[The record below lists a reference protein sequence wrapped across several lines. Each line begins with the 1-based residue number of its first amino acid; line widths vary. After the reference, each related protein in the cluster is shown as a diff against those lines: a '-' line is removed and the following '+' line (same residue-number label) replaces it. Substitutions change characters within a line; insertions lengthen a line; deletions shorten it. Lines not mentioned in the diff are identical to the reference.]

1 MQKVIIMILSVEGVE
16 FSYKS
21 KKILENVEFKVN
33 RGEVVSILGV
43 NGAGKSTL
51 LKSINKILK
60 PKKGTILIDNFD
72 IDKLGGLEIA
82 KKIGYVPQRADGNYM
97 TVFDTVLLGRKPHI
111 KWEISE
117 KDIEITHKFLKL
129 MDLED
134 YALRCTNELSG
145 GELQKVVIAR
155 ALVQEPQVLLL
166 DEPTNNL
173 DLKNQL
179 EAMKIARDVSKSKNI
194 ASIVVMHD
202 LNLALRFS
210 DKFIMLKDGK
220 IFAEGGKEIIN
231 PENIG
236 EVYGVKA
243 HVGEYKGIPIVV
255 PI

>member
-1 MQKVIIMILSVEGVE
+1 MILSVDGVE
-16 FSYKS
+16 FSYNS

-33 RGEVVSILGV
+33 RGDVVSILGV

-51 LKSINKILK
+51 IKCINKILK
-60 PKKGTILIDNFD
+60 PKKGTILIDDYD
-72 IDKLGGLEIA
+72 INKLNNLEIA
-82 KKIGYVPQRADGNYM
+82 KKMGYVPQRADGNYM
-97 TVFDTVLLGRKPHI
+97 TVFDAVLLGRKPHI

-134 YALRCTNELSG
+134 YALRYTNELSG

-155 ALVQEPQVLLL
+155 ALVQEPNILLL

-179 EAMKIARDVSKSKNI
+179 ESLRIIRDISKSQNI
-194 ASIVVMHD
+194 ASIIVMHD

-220 IFAEGGKEIIN
+220 IFAEGGKEVIT
-231 PENIG
+231 PENIK
-236 EVYGVKA
+236 EVYGVRA
-243 HVGEYKGIPIVV
+243 HVDEYRGIPVVV
-255 PI
+255 PL

>member
-1 MQKVIIMILSVEGVE
+1 MVIMILSVDDIE

-21 KKILENVEFKVN
+21 KKILENVKFKVN
-33 RGEVVSILGV
+33 RGDVVSILGV

-51 LKSINKILK
+51 IKCINKILK
-60 PKKGTILIDNFD
+60 PKKGAILIDNYN
-72 IDKLGGLEIA
+72 IDKLDNLEIA

-97 TVFDTVLLGRKPHI
+97 TVFDAVLLGRKPHI

-134 YALRCTNELSG
+134 YALRYTNELSG

-155 ALVQEPQVLLL
+155 ALVQEPHVLLL

-173 DLKNQL
+173 DLRNQL
-179 EAMKIARDVSKSKNI
+179 ESLRIIRDISKSQNI
-194 ASIVVMHD
+194 ASIIVMHD

-220 IFAEGGKEIIN
+220 IFAEGGTEVIT
-231 PENIG
+231 PENI
-236 EVYGVKA
+236 EAVYGVRA
-243 HVGEYKGIPIVV
+243 HVDEYNGIPIVV
-255 PI
+255 PL

>member
-1 MQKVIIMILSVEGVE
+1 MILSVDDIE

-21 KKILENVEFKVN
+21 KKILENVKFKVN
-33 RGEVVSILGV
+33 RGDVVSILGV

-51 LKSINKILK
+51 IKCINKILK
-60 PKKGTILIDNFD
+60 PKQGTILIDNYN
-72 IDKLGGLEIA
+72 IDKLDNLEIA

-97 TVFDTVLLGRKPHI
+97 SVFDAVLLGRKPHI

-134 YALRCTNELSG
+134 YALRYTNELSG

-155 ALVQEPQVLLL
+155 ALVQEPHVLLL

-173 DLKNQL
+173 DLRNQL
-179 EAMKIARDVSKSKNI
+179 ESLKIIRDISKSQNI
-194 ASIVVMHD
+194 ASIIVMHD

-220 IFAEGGKEIIN
+220 IFAEGGKEVIN
-231 PENIG
+231 PENI
-236 EVYGVKA
+236 EAVYGVN
-243 HVGEYKGIPIVV
+243 VIIENIKGIPVV
-255 PI
+255 IPC